1 MIKRVR
7 DKKQTHVQSENAT
20 IHARRRFGH
29 GTKIKA
35 LSCLKKLPHGSF
47 LYLEVFKVPWV
58 RKTRLVYHFLLG

>member
-47 LYLEVFKVPWV
+47 LIPKGIQGTMGKED
-58 RKTRLVYHFLLG
+58 